1 MRLSLMAAALTAVTL
16 LGAGE
21 ARAQAVSY
29 ACNWSKVGEPFQITV
44 DGQQTRLA
52 GSLAIFG
59 EEAPTIRD
67 RGHFVVRL
75 RLAQGFVVFRWPEGG
90 GVSAVGFFNEAG
102 ELQGGYQRAA
112 LCRLG

>member
-1 MRLSLMAAALTAVTL
+1 MRRSLMASALAIGL
-16 LGAGE
+16 ALSGGSAK
-21 ARAQAVSY
+21 AQAISY
-29 ACNWSKVGEPFQITV
+29 TCNWVKVGEPFQITV
-44 DGQQTRLA
+44 DGAETRLA

-59 EEAPTIRD
+59 GEAPTIRD